1 MIGYC
6 SGTEQRRKATPDLEA
21 IAIRE
26 EYAACPEYGM
36 AIMSFYKPAAV
47 VLAFA
52 ILSRK
57 GRPRSSASALRRSA
71 CSQNHERDLMCGPP
85 FEPSTLGA

>member
-36 AIMSFYKPAAV
+36 AIMSFDKPAAV
-47 VLAFA
+47 VLVFA

-57 GRPRSSASALRRSA
+57 ADHAQALRLCA
-71 CSQNHERDLMCGPP
+71 GQP
-85 FEPSTLGA
+85 AVKI